1 MIDKRLKKLNFGA
14 GKDVREGWDNVDRKD
29 FDFNK
34 FPYPIKANVYDEIE
48 ARQVLQLLDNPERV
62 LQELWRISKNN
73 SIIYIQTAYFNN
85 KGAHN
90 DIKTKYYFNEN
101 SFKFFVEHPA
111 EMNNQK
117 KLFEIISLYR
127 EPSLF
132 LKWCPNFILNKID
145 LFFSGIYQDIHV
157 KLKVKKH

>member
-1 MIDKRLKKLNFGA
+1 MRKLNFGC
-14 GKDVREGWDNVDRKD
+14 GKDYIPGWYNVDKED
-29 FDFNK
+29 FDFNVY
-34 FPYPIKANVYDEIE
+34 PYPYEDNYFSEIK
-48 ARQVLQLLDNPERV
+48 ARQVLQLLDNPETV

-111 EMNNQK
+111 ETK
-117 KLFEIISLYR
+117 HEKLFEIISIYR
-127 EPSLF
+127 EPTWF
-132 LKWCPNFILNKID
+132 LKWIPNWFLNKFD
-145 LFFSGIYQDIHV
+145 LFFSGIYQDIHI
-157 KLKVKKH
+157 KLKVVK